1 MPFAS
6 GGLFQGEIRL
16 RSSPKIASKI
26 LKKDIFDNLKFISLQ
41 GAIGTRARHS
51 SWPWPSRTS
60 TAGPWRWLKGNSDTG
75 RSLIL

>member
-41 GAIGTRARHS
+41 GAIGTRARPP

-60 TAGPWRWLKGNSDTG
+60 PAGPWRWLKEEGEG
-75 RSLIL
+75 RR